1 MGTHYGRVR
10 ALISDKGKRLTEVL
24 PGTPVEIQGLN
35 GVPGAG
41 QKFAVLSDERTA
53 RQIAMHRLEKEREKV
68 VARPRFSLEEL
79 HRRVEEGELKELNI
93 VLKTDVQGSLEALQ
107 FSLNKLSGEKVKVNV
122 IHAGVG
128 GISES
133 DVMLASASTA
143 VIIGFNVRPELK
155 GADLAER
162 ERVDIRLYSVIYD
175 VVEDIRKAMEGM
187 LEPSFREMP
196 VGRAEVRNTFHIS
209 RLGTVAGCYVLSG
222 KVTRNASVRLLRDN
236 VVIYEGKLASLK
248 RFKDDT
254 REVVEGYE
262 CGLGLENFND
272 IKVGDQI
279 EAFVMEK
286 VVETLS

>member
-1 MGTHYGRVR
+1 
-10 ALISDKGKRLTEVL
+10 
-24 PGTPVEIQGLN
+24 
-35 GVPGAG
+35 
-41 QKFAVLSDERTA
+41 
-53 RQIAMHRLEKEREKV
+53 
-68 VARPRFSLEEL
+68 
-79 HRRVEEGELKELNI
+79 
-93 VLKTDVQGSLEALQ
+93 
-107 FSLNKLSGEKVKVNV
+107 
-122 IHAGVG
+122 
-128 GISES
+128 
-133 DVMLASASTA
+133 MLASASTA

-222 KVTRNASVRLLRDN
+222 KITRNALVRLLRDN

-272 IKVGDQI
+272 IKIGDQI